1 MAANF
6 KKLLPYAKQNNAR
19 TIVVNRRDYPGS
31 APYTADEQAL
41 LARLASMPSGS
52 EEAANE
58 MKEFSRARARELYDY
73 LVALVKREDIPS
85 ARGKGKAATGGIVL
99 AGWSFGVTMMT
110 AFLAN
115 VAYFS
120 SDVQLSKYV
129 RRVVFYGTCTLSCR
143 SLTRLC

>member
-1 MAANF
+1 MTANF

-19 TIVVNRRDYPGS
+19 IIAVNRRDYPGS
-31 APYTADEQAL
+31 APYTADEQAF
-41 LARLASMPSGS
+41 LARLASTRSCSG
-52 EEAANE
+52 EAASE
-58 MKEFSRARARELYDY
+58 MEEFFRARARELYDY
-73 LVALVKREDIPS
+73 LFALVKREDIPS

-115 VAYFS
+115 VASFS
-120 SDVQLSKYV
+120 SEVQLSKYV
-129 RRVVFYGTCTLSCR
+129 RRVVFYGTCTLSRR